1 MSGLER
7 SFAPSRIYS
16 WPSLKMSKTPK
27 KKVPQNSSSCR
38 LCQAIV
44 DRNHCR
50 NIFHKR
56 NLFFL
61 SAAEDI
67 FGGPL
72 PELERF
78 SKLLCRP
85 CERRLTNFK
94 SFQQVIRQSQAS
106 VEMRFKRLIEIS
118 PSAPVTIK
126 SSKANQVNDSCSAP
140 TRSARRGL
148 NFPAT
153 NQPVHQYNNKT

>member
-1 MSGLER
+1 
-7 SFAPSRIYS
+7 
-16 WPSLKMSKTPK
+16 
-27 KKVPQNSSSCR
+27 
-38 LCQAIV
+38 V
-44 DRNHCR
+44 DGNHRR
-50 NIFHKR
+50 NIFHKK

-106 VEMRFKRLIEIS
+106 VEMRFKRRIEIS

-126 SSKANQVNDSCSAP
+126 SSKANQVNDSSSAP

-153 NQPVHQYNNKT
+153 NQPVAPVQQQDVSFEKCIILLSCCFVVWMFIHLRERNLFGLRSGFRSTFQQ

>member
-1 MSGLER
+1 MST
-7 SFAPSRIYS
+7 
-16 WPSLKMSKTPK
+16 TPK
-27 KKVPQNSSSCR
+27 KKVPQSSSSCR

-50 NIFHKR
+50 NIFHKK

-72 PELERF
+72 AELERF
-78 SKLLCRP
+78 SKLLCKP

-106 VEMRFKRLIEIS
+106 VEMRFKRVIEIS
-118 PSAPVTIK
+118 PSARLQNP
-126 SSKANQVNDSCSAP
+126 
-140 TRSARRGL
+140 
-148 NFPAT
+148 
-153 NQPVHQYNNKT
+153 